1 MQKVPHMLRKKE
13 RFSFTIGQ
21 GLCRRIRAMLKKESR
36 FILGSLISG
45 QETYISFF
53 FILLFY
59 FFELPYNDNMRG
71 LHCDN
76 SILAYSVP

>member
-21 GLCRRIRAMLKKESR
+21 GLYRRIRAMLKKESR